1 MKLEK
6 IISSKS
12 EAFVEKLRS
21 SLDDSDFIEISIK
34 DSFGQ
39 NIKGKLVE
47 VFFDQKSNSPIIVLL
62 KQYEAEPVKI
72 KLEQGEKII
81 AHKIKVFTV

>member
-12 EAFVEKLRS
+12 EAFVEKLRTC
-21 SLDDSDFIEISIK
+21 LDDSDFIEISIK

-39 NIKGKLVE
+39 NIKGKLIE
-47 VFFDQKSNSPIIVLL
+47 VFFDQKTSSPFVVLL
-62 KQYEAEPVKI
+62 KQYETEPVRI
-72 KLEQGEKII
+72 RLEQGEKII

>member
-6 IISSKS
+6 IINSKS
-12 EAFVEKLRS
+12 EAFVEKLKS

-39 NIKGKLVE
+39 NIKGKLIE
-47 VFFDQKSNSPIIVLL
+47 VFLDQKTSSPVIVLL
-62 KQYEAEPVKI
+62 KQYEPEPVKI
-72 KLEQGEKII
+72 KLEQGEKIM